1 MDSNEL
7 KGKVRNGMDMIIAS
21 SKKAIGI
28 AGNAVQEV
36 SDKSVI
42 RIEKS
47 QLESKLNGLH
57 RSFGKYVA
65 ERLTAEPELALSAS
79 DEKIAQFLKER
90 ASLKDGIAAKTELLK
105 KETKPELEA

>member
-7 KGKVRNGMDMIIAS
+7 KGKVRSGMGKIIES

-28 AGNAVQEV
+28 AGTAVQEF

-47 QLESKLNGLH
+47 QLQSKLNGLH

-65 ERLTAEPELALSAS
+65 ERLTAEPESAIDAS
-79 DEKIAQFLKER
+79 DEKVSHFLKEC
-90 ASLKDGIAAKTELLK
+90 ASLKTEIAKKAELLQK
-105 KETKPELEA
+105 DEDAESEK